1 MMDIKHTHDTNKG
14 IFFVEENN
22 QILAKL
28 EYSMAGVDKMIIS
41 HTEVNPILSGKG
53 VGKQLVV
60 KAVEF
65 AREKKIKILPL
76 CPFAKALFEKTPAF
90 NDVLF

>member
-1 MMDIKHTHDTNKG
+1 MIDIEHTHESTRG
-14 IFFVEENN
+14 LFSVEENN
-22 QILAKL
+22 EVLAKL
-28 EYSMAGVDKMIIS
+28 EYSMAGTDKMIVS
-41 HTEVNPILSGKG
+41 HTEVNAVLSGKG

-65 AREKKIKILPL
+65 ARENKIKILPL